1 MPGNFEKNSFG
12 KGPSPLG
19 GLFGAPSSLGGPL
32 LGAPFGGP
40 LGATPFGAPFGL
52 GATAPGAPPFGDGL
66 GGFGKNSFSGGEKGV
81 GLFRNTTTFEQG
93 KGSFSFEQRDYNML
107 GGSTGGGV
115 SKGGKGAAR
124 FSGKKGRNDSILP
137 LFERNIPENLQP
149 LLAELVGA
157 NWTTES
163 RHRTGQHLKKRI
175 VVDGT
180 RWTIYWVDH
189 SQRPIRKAFFEKDG
203 RIVDSDMRSHYV
215 LVGGRFFCWSRRHVV
230 QLFLILVRPYVV
242 LICCPRRK

>member
-19 GLFGAPSSLGGPL
+19 D
-32 LGAPFGGP
+32 
-40 LGATPFGAPFGL
+40 GL
-52 GATAPGAPPFGDGL
+52 GM

-107 GGSTGGGV
+107 GGSKGFGG
-115 SKGGKGAAR
+115 SKGGKGGAR
-124 FSGKKGRNDSILP
+124 FSGKKGRDDSILP
-137 LFERNIPENLQP
+137 LFERNIPQNLQP
-149 LLAELVGA
+149 LLAELAGA